1 MLSGLYERRAAVS
14 GMILPDTAVF
24 VSPGICAASNGRV
37 YTKCAS
43 KHNYPAVGR
52 RARVKAAWKQV
63 EIASNGRVYTKCA
76 SNTITQ
82 PLDAARRKKSPET
95 HVKHGGKMQYTIVK
109 YPNVYISARRKC
121 RNRNREDIVN
131 RRSGKYRER
140 RLKR

>member
-24 VSPGICAASNGRV
+24 VSLGICAASNGRVYTKCVSKHNYSAAGRSAWMKVAGKQVRIASNGRV

-63 EIASNGRVYTKCA
+63 EIASNRRVYMKSA
-76 SNTITQ
+76 LKYDYPAAGRRAQKKIT
-82 PLDAARRKKSPET
+82 
-95 HVKHGGKMQYTIVK
+95 
-109 YPNVYISARRKC
+109 
-121 RNRNREDIVN
+121 
-131 RRSGKYRER
+131 
-140 RLKR
+140 

>member
-63 EIASNGRVYTKCA
+63 EIASNGRVYMKSAPKHNYPAAGRSAQVKAAGKQVEIASNGRVYTKCA
-76 SNTITQ
+76 SKHNYPAAGRSAQKKIT
-82 PLDAARRKKSPET
+82 
-95 HVKHGGKMQYTIVK
+95 
-109 YPNVYISARRKC
+109 
-121 RNRNREDIVN
+121 
-131 RRSGKYRER
+131 
-140 RLKR
+140 